1 MSLFISCL
9 NMWKMVTVKKET
21 QSTYTNYFNK
31 LHKDSRDRGD
41 RQADKV
47 RSKS

>member
-21 QSTYTNYFNK
+21 STYTNYFNK

-41 RQADKV
+41 RQTDKV